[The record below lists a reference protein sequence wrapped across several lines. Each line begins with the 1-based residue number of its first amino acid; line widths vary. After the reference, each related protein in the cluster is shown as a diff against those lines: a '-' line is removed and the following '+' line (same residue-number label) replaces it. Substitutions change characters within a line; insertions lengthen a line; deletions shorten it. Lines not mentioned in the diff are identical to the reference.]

1 MKQSHH
7 RDVHFPSEQVPV
19 CTGTP
24 RLPVAAEDLCFS
36 SLLREMKPEPPLP
49 FTESCL
55 LILLDALNPSL
66 RPLDTF
72 AAWYFLSEP
81 LTRR

>member
-49 FTESCL
+49 S
-55 LILLDALNPSL
+55 PSL
-66 RPLDTF
+66 AFSSSSMRSIRVFDRSIRSPPGTF
-72 AAWYFLSEP
+72 
-81 LTRR
+81 